1 MGEIRDPDD
10 IVARAACVPAVI
22 DVHFVL
28 VGDVMNV
35 QRLPAGAAGRAEAS
49 SGLYS
54 AAPHHNLLSQER
66 KRGAFNRGVALA
78 VPIETVAQ
86 TFR

>member
-1 MGEIRDPDD
+1 MGEIRDHDD

-35 QRLPAGAAGRAEAS
+35 QRRSAEAAGRAEA
-49 SGLYS
+49 
-54 AAPHHNLLSQER
+54 
-66 KRGAFNRGVALA
+66 
-78 VPIETVAQ
+78 
-86 TFR
+86 